1 MLDTQSAAAQRTA
14 LLALARVGQPT
25 DQPRILEGLLQHDWS
40 GADEAGLLVLLRS
53 AQLTLIR
60 QGGPFGEEWRQLLG
74 RLSEHFPNRSF
85 AVNWLLAELLV
96 KLESPLAL
104 SRILDLLESAV
115 TQEEQFQYA
124 KTLARVSAGWDDE
137 RARRI
142 VEWFERS
149 RGLHGGKL
157 VESGWL
163 QLRGEL
169 SERLQAA
176 GVDARAA
183 ELLRVAPMVAGESL
197 ANRAVRPVVQQ
208 WQLEQLLDD
217 VQTLRPE
224 TRSVEAGERA
234 LAVANCLQCHR
245 WGDRGGHTGPDLTD
259 VSKRFDGR
267 ALLESILEPSR
278 QVDPKYLN
286 PAFLL
291 DDGRVVTG
299 RAVGVN
305 DRQLVIEVDPL
316 SGRSET
322 IDRRSIESTTV
333 SPVSPMPAGLLDILT
348 RDEILDLIA
357 LLRR

>member
-1 MLDTQSAAAQRTA
+1 
-14 LLALARVGQPT
+14 
-25 DQPRILEGLLQHDWS
+25 
-40 GADEAGLLVLLRS
+40 
-53 AQLTLIR
+53 LIR
-60 QGGPFGEEWRQLLG
+60 QGSPFGEEWRQLLG

-149 RGLHGGKL
+149 RGWHGGKL
-157 VESGWL
+157 VESSWL

-169 SERLQAA
+169 SERLRAA

-183 ELLRVAPMVAGESL
+183 ELLRVAPMVTGESS
-197 ANRAVRPVVQQ
+197 ANRAVRPTVQQ

-217 VQTLRPE
+217 VQELRPE

-322 IDRRSIESTTV
+322 IDRRSIEATSV